1 MSEKGKKVKLK
12 RAKVRKEKK
21 QKIKKNVQKR
31 IQKQKRL
38 KKQFMQNMRINRK
51 FISGFGVIITLIIAL
66 ALLSSFNV
74 YNTSKNITTY
84 KIVADIQS
92 ELNRGISDQIRYEAS
107 GEAGAIS
114 DFNTSMFKTNTKVSE
129 LLESD
134 LSEEDQINAQAIKDA
149 IDYYKVDFEQYVELE
164 NQKLEQAQI
173 SSDFAATATDKLI
186 KALEE
191 VEEYM
196 FSLDDAEDILETY
209 SSYVDIQ
216 VALENMLN
224 VNTAA
229 LNYINTESAE
239 HAGVLVESMDLADEM
254 LAVAYDDLFM
264 PGLTTKVY
272 AAIDALDDYR
282 ETFSVYESL
291 VNDQKEIVKSM
302 RINITNVSL
311 NADNLKLTMTEN
323 LDKLET
329 ASMMFNIAI
338 SVAIIVISVLAA
350 VVITRT
356 ITKPLKEAISS
367 INEVADYDLTH
378 EVSPALLA
386 RKDEFGHLGKAIQQI
401 GDNLKLI
408 IGEISDSST
417 TVASNAEQ
425 LAATSQQV
433 SDTSKEVATTIEEIA
448 KGAGEQASSTESG
461 ALNISE
467 LGELLAANKDYVNN
481 LNMAAMVV
489 GQLKDDGL
497 NILEDLVDKT
507 KLNNEASKTV
517 HEIVLETSTSA
528 EKISTAS
535 EMIRSIAS
543 QTNLLA
549 LNAAIE
555 AARAGEAGR
564 GFAVVADE
572 IRKLAEQT
580 NSFTQAISNDV
591 NELIEKASMAVHTME
606 DMEEL
611 VDMQAQGVENT
622 NEKFTGI
629 ANAVDEMKSVI
640 DTIND
645 SSMTMDSKRGN
656 ITAVIENLSA
666 ISQENAASTQE
677 AAASMEEQT
686 TSMAEIAGASS
697 DLSELAENMQRSVS
711 KFKI

>member
-1 MSEKGKKVKLK
+1 MSKKETKVKVKRAKIQKGKKDQVKK
-12 RAKVRKEKK
+12 RVKSTINK
-21 QKIKKNVQKR
+21 QKK
-31 IQKQKRL
+31 L

-51 FISGFGVIITLIIAL
+51 FISGFGVIIALIIAL

-74 YNTSKNITTY
+74 YNTSKNINTY

-92 ELNRGISDQIRYEAS
+92 ELNRGIADQIRYEVS
-107 GEAGAIS
+107 SDPGAIS
-114 DFNTSMFKTNTKVSE
+114 DFNTSMFKTNTKVSD
-129 LLESD
+129 LLLVE
-134 LSEEDQINAQAIKDA
+134 LSEENQVGAEAIKAA
-149 IDYYKVDFEQYVELE
+149 IDSYKLDFDQYVSVEE
-164 NQKLEQAQI
+164 QKQEQAQI
-173 SSDFAATATDKLI
+173 SNEFAKVASDKLI
-186 KALEE
+186 AALEE
-191 VEEYM
+191 IEEYM
-196 FSLDDAEDILETY
+196 LSLDDAEDILETY

-216 VALENMLN
+216 VALENMLQ

-229 LNYINTESAE
+229 LNYINTESSE
-239 HAGVLVESMDLADEM
+239 HASILVESMDVADEM
-254 LAVAYDDLFM
+254 LSVAYSDLFM

-272 AAIDALDDYR
+272 AAIDALADYR
-282 ETFSVYESL
+282 ETFTTYESL
-291 VNDQKEIVKSM
+291 VNDQKTIISSM
-302 RINITNVSL
+302 RNNTTNASF
-311 NADNLKLTMTEN
+311 NADNLKLAMTES
-323 LDKLET
+323 LEKLEAT
-329 ASMMFNIAI
+329 SMVFNIAI
-338 SVAIIVISVLAA
+338 SISIIVISVMAA

-356 ITKPLKEAISS
+356 ITKPLKEAIGS

-378 EVSPALLA
+378 EVSPALLS

-401 GDNLKLI
+401 GENLKLI

-425 LAATSQQV
+425 LAATSHQV
-433 SDTSKEVATTIEEIA
+433 SDTSKEVARTIEEIA
-448 KGAGEQASSTESG
+448 RGAGEQASSTESG

-467 LGELLAANKDYVNN
+467 LGELLAANKAYVNN
-481 LNMAAMVV
+481 LNTAALEV

-497 NILEDLVDKT
+497 SILEDLVEKT
-507 KLNNEASKTV
+507 KLNSEASKTV
-517 HEIVLETSTSA
+517 HEIVRETSTSA

-591 NELIEKASMAVHTME
+591 NELIDKASMAVHTME

-611 VDMQAQGVENT
+611 VDLQAQGVETT

-629 ANAVDEMKSVI
+629 ANAVDEMKTMI
-640 DTIND
+640 DTINE

-677 AAASMEEQT
+677 AAASMEEQA
-686 TSMAEIAGASS
+686 TSMSEIAGASS

-711 KFKI
+711 KFKL